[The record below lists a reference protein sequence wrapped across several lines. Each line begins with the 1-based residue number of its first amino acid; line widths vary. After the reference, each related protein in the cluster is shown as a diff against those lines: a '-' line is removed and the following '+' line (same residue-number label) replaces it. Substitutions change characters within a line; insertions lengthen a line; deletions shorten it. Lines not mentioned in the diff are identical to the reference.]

1 MTMVDS
7 RGSGPFQFPSRKPM
21 SQSRSFVN
29 HDGLQP
35 LTKIIP
41 DAHSPPATQHQ
52 ASYPA
57 HRHSRTLSSSQTPQP
72 AQPSNTSFS
81 QSSYQSTM
89 NNTRRTPSNAT
100 SSTYLS
106 SLSNNG
112 FIPGRTPS
120 TVSVSLRRSTS
131 SRSGGSITPSSY
143 VALMRKQKA
152 TVWCDRAQ
160 HEDPRI
166 VAQQKAAKMRATM
179 EVVGGGTM
187 NRNSM
192 TGSMGS
198 GGVRSKI
205 RHHGAPKP
213 MGYTAGNLVGGGIP
227 MRLSASEVGEEGHS
241 DDDWDNQR
249 NPYHQRTAS
258 ERSSMGSNSRLAALN
273 QRPPGRYSQGSTP
286 PSGHGHSPVEDIPEL
301 SETPVPGDYQPVA
314 GVDYFTGPSGNGGSG
329 SSSER
334 EASFGNLGNM
344 NAPAV
349 SSSRRDDS
357 GKSSEELRRRGSVDD
372 RAGTMTGVLKLF
384 VANPDLSD

>member
-1 MTMVDS
+1 MAMVDS
-7 RGSGPFQFPSRKPM
+7 RGAGPFQFPSPNPI

-29 HDGLQP
+29 HNGLQP

-41 DAHSPPATQHQ
+41 GSHSPSSAGQQQ
-52 ASYPA
+52 APYPA
-57 HRHSRTLSSSQTPQP
+57 HRPSRTPSTSTAPQP
-72 AQPSNTSFS
+72 SQPSTTSYS

-89 NNTRRTPSNAT
+89 KNNTRRTPSNAT
-100 SSTYLS
+100 SSTY
-106 SLSNNG
+106 NNG

-131 SRSGGSITPSSY
+131 SRSGASITPSSY

-166 VAQQKAAKMRATM
+166 VAQQKAAKMRAAM
-179 EVVGGGTM
+179 EVIGGGHI

-205 RHHGAPKP
+205 RHHGAPKAV
-213 MGYTAGNLVGGGIP
+213 GYTPGNLVGGGIP
-227 MRLSASEVGEEGHS
+227 MRLSASEVGEEGNS
-241 DDDWDNQR
+241 DDEWDNQR

-258 ERSSMGSNSRLAALN
+258 GRSSMGSNPRLAAYN

-286 PSGHGHSPVEDIPEL
+286 PSLQGHSPVEDIPEL
-301 SETPVPGDYQPVA
+301 SETPVPGQYRQGRGA
-314 GVDYFTGPSGNGGSG
+314 DYFTEPSGNGGSG
-329 SSSER
+329 NSSER
-334 EASFGNLGNM
+334 EASFGNVGDM

-349 SSSRRDDS
+349 SSSRRDEG
-357 GKSSEELRRRGSVDD
+357 GKSPEELRRRGSVDD